1 MTNHDREQQF
11 SQPSGLR
18 DRYTDQ
24 GMRKVAER
32 LTLAMARDELVQSTV
47 HSLRAKLQSD
57 RVVLYYFY
65 SKWEG
70 QVTFEAL
77 GPHATSIV
85 GSKGPDQCFNEE
97 YAAMYEAG
105 RIRAIPDIELEPIQ
119 ECHRDLLRQLM
130 VRANLVVPV
139 INTRGLWGLLV
150 AHHCRSARPW
160 SLSDIDNMRQGAE
173 ALALAPS
180 IRNS

>member
-1 MTNHDREQQF
+1 MTTHDREQPF
-11 SQPSGLR
+11 SQRPDWQGS
-18 DRYTDQ
+18 YADQ
-24 GMRKVAER
+24 GIRQVAER

-77 GPHATSIV
+77 GPHAMSIV
-85 GSKGPDQCFNEE
+85 GSRGPDQCFNDD

-105 RIRAIPDIELEPIQ
+105 RVRAIPDIELEPIQ
-119 ECHRDLLRQLM
+119 ECHRNFLRQLM
-130 VRANLVVPV
+130 VRANLAVPV
-139 INTRGLWGLLV
+139 LNSQGLWGLLV

-173 ALALAPS
+173 TLALAPT
-180 IRNS
+180 IQHC